1 MILDNEQHKIK
12 IKLDEILSK
21 VNNHK
26 QKSLLSKFFNTKEN
40 NNYSCIYIYGDVG
53 RGKSKLMKDFFN
65 SIENENKIYIHFNS
79 FMIQLHE
86 SLHNI
91 RQQKNDYQD
100 ELIEALIL
108 ILKNNP
114 RKNLPKIICF
124 DEFQVNDIADA
135 MLLSRI
141 FNFIFNQ
148 QIIVIF
154 TSNSHPLALYK
165 NGLQRQ
171 LFLDFVN
178 NILLQNC
185 QILHLNSTIDYRS
198 LKLANSFKKFLINN
212 QANREIFTKYL
223 EEFTKNKIKNIQ
235 RISVFGRELII
246 KNAFEN
252 IAVLSANELFFT
264 NLHSSD
270 YHQICK
276 NFDLI
281 FLKNLKDFSIDE
293 VNEIKRFTLFID
305 EVYEN
310 KIALIILS
318 KVRIDKLLDEE
329 LITNKFNYFAR
340 TISRLKEIK
349 SLDYWQNS
357 KFIGKNNNLN
367 DKNIAL

>member
-1 MILDNEQHKIK
+1 MILNSEQQKIK
-12 IKLDEILSK
+12 VKLDEVLTTL
-21 VNNHK
+21 NNNK
-26 QKSLLSKFFNTKEN
+26 QKPLIFNFFNYKKIN
-40 NNYSCIYIYGDVG
+40 IKNSIYIHGSVG
-53 RGKSKLMKDFFN
+53 RGKSKLMQDFFN

-100 ELIEALIL
+100 ELIEALKL
-108 ILKNNP
+108 ILKNNS

-124 DEFQVNDIADA
+124 DEFQVLDIADA

-141 FNFIFNQ
+141 FNYIFSQ

-154 TSNSHPLALYK
+154 TANSHPLELYK
-165 NGLQRQ
+165 NGLQRE

-185 QILHLNSTIDYRS
+185 QILHLNSPIDYRT
-198 LKLANSFKKFLINN
+198 LKLANSFKKFLVNN
-212 QANREIFTKYL
+212 QTNREIFANYL

-235 RISVFGRELII
+235 RISIFGRELII

-252 IAVLSANELFFT
+252 IAVFSANELFFT

-270 YHQICK
+270 YHQICN

-281 FLKNLKDFSIDE
+281 FLKNLNNFSIDDA
-293 VNEIKRFTLFID
+293 NEIRRFTLFID

-318 KVRIDKLLDEE
+318 KTKIDKLLDEE
-329 LITNKFNYFAR
+329 LINNKFNFFAR

-349 SLDYWQNS
+349 SLDYWQQS
-357 KFIGKNNNLN
+357 KFIRKNNNLN